1 IHNEALSG
9 PKLLDALF
17 SKIILEQDVSGL
29 PEVNRFLLAGRCARL
44 DAKSFFSA
52 QFSETEVAYMVP
64 GFLDP
69 EAMEETPEDLSSF
82 AIPIALAWKTLD
94 ITNPLFYPSNLLPK
108 AIRERQKVYK
118 VAWHGLILITLVCSS
133 ALFLLWQWKG
143 QHGRIM
149 EADNALVRIE
159 RLIQGSESEL
169 ERLGDLDRL
178 RSQVT
183 QFEKQNAMMDSL
195 AGGSKRW
202 SPTLESMV
210 RHARSLNSLWFESM
224 TVEKENRVSLSGWT
238 LYRTRIPRIADLL
251 GGTVSKVSSD
261 QIRGQT
267 VYRFVL
273 TIPLPD

>member
-1 IHNEALSG
+1 
-9 PKLLDALF
+9 
-17 SKIILEQDVSGL
+17 VSGL

-69 EAMEETPEDLSSF
+69 EATEETPEDISGF

-94 ITNPLFYPSNLLPK
+94 GTNPLFYPTNLLPK
-108 AIRERQKVYK
+108 TIRDRQKVYK

-143 QHGRIM
+143 QQTRIT
-149 EADNALVRIE
+149 EAENSLARTE
-159 RLIQGSESEL
+159 MLIQGSESEL
-169 ERLGDLDRL
+169 ERLGNLERL
-178 RSQVT
+178 RSRVV
-183 QFEKQNAMMDSL
+183 ELERQNAMMDSL
-195 AGGSKRW
+195 GSGAKRW

-224 TVEKENRVSLSGWT
+224 TADKEDRVSLSGWS
-238 LYRTRIPRIADLL
+238 LYRNRIPRIANLL
-251 GGTVSKVSSD
+251 GATVSKVSSD
-261 QIRGQT
+261 QIRGQA